1 MIHAIVAPIKTAI
14 EALDI
19 ADKVGGIVMPLTK
32 EIEGQNNII
41 FPVSCD
47 ISGQKCYED
56 GRYFDL
62 LPSESYKTVMYFE
75 QRSGVRY
82 IGPKGPGSGTMVYEA
97 NVRLVGWLNA
107 KKLGFTDCSIT
118 SRVVLTVIKAILA
131 EQAEYSRNAGR
142 FTVTDGNYTNAI
154 VEAEVVQQVPKDPS
168 IFSAYTVQQELLYPF
183 DYFAIDLKCFFEV
196 GKNCFVEVVTGT
208 EIEC

>member
-1 MIHAIVAPIKTAI
+1 MIHAIVAPIKAAI

-19 ADKVGGIVMPLTK
+19 ADKVGGIVMPLTR
-32 EIEGQNNII
+32 EVEGNSIT

-62 LPSESYKTVMYFE
+62 LPSEAYKTVMYFE
-75 QRSGVRY
+75 QRSGVRFV
-82 IGPKGPGSGTMVYEA
+82 GPEGPGNNKWVYET

-118 SRVVLTVIKAILA
+118 SRVVLTVIKALLP

-142 FTVTDGNYTNAI
+142 FTVADGNYTNAI
-154 VEAEVVQQVPKDPS
+154 VEAEVVQQVPRDRN
-168 IFSAYTVQQELLYPF
+168 IFSPYTVEAELLYPF

-196 GKNCFVEVVTGT
+196 GKECFTEVVTGT
-208 EIEC
+208 EINC